1 MDPSQFLQDGAVRI
15 SDDTYAVCQTE
26 HSHPT
31 AFATVQDDTET
42 TVVVEA
48 DEARKIDADEIES
61 DWKRL
66 TFEMDLP
73 FELVGFLAR
82 VATELANAD
91 VSVFVISSYSTDH
104 VFVKADDLDDAISQ
118 LANLGCTILTHS
130 DCG

>member
-1 MDPSQFLQDGAVRI
+1 MDPTQFLQDGAVRI
-15 SDDTYAVCQTE
+15 SNDTYAVCRTDY
-26 HSHPT
+26 SHPT

-48 DEARKIDADEIES
+48 GEAGKIDADEVES
-61 DWKRL
+61 GWKRL

-104 VFVKADDLDDAISQ
+104 VFVKEDDLDDAISQ
-118 LANLGCTILTHS
+118 LEELGCIILNRS
-130 DCG
+130 DGG